1 MHTTALYPTTKTAAK
16 ACCCSLNTKFPRG
29 AHCFMAYRKD
39 RGKPSL
45 LHSNSFGC
53 VSLLTI
59 CFFTYIFIKVSK
71 GLWERM
77 LRNFRGKKKRK
88 LKTPLG
94 SGLLLAVPTPPGPVP
109 WHQTLRVLVPG
120 PTRCAASQRWAL
132 ARIKSRFI
140 SSDGCF
146 NEAMKRKDSSNATEL
161 N

>member
-77 LRNFRGKKKRK
+77 LRNFRGKKKKEIKNPIGIR
-88 LKTPLG
+88 TAAGCPHTSRTCPMAPDTVRPRAWPNPLCCQPAMG
-94 SGLLLAVPTPPGPVP
+94 SCT
-109 WHQTLRVLVPG
+109 HQKP
-120 PTRCAASQRWAL
+120 
-132 ARIKSRFI
+132 FH
-140 SSDGCF
+140 
-146 NEAMKRKDSSNATEL
+146 
-161 N
+161 